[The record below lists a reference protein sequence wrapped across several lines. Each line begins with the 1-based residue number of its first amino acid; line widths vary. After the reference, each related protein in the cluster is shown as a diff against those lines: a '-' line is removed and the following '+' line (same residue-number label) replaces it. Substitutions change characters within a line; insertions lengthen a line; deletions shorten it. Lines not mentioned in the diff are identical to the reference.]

1 LAKKAVV
8 TIKGVGAAQANAL
21 KFLNNVAK
29 DKRILDSIGADLADQ
44 INKRTAARLDEYK
57 QKPLA
62 ESTVVSRD
70 IATRVNNLDQLTKPK
85 TSNLTLSGQLLS
97 SIKNKSDAAT
107 AQIIIF
113 LKEGRNKLK
122 KPTLDQIKEIAKSK
136 PKKKQ
141 GFYYAIGHLMM
152 QAKDENKNN
161 TEIKNDLEKQGR
173 KFLFMSDK
181 LQTML
186 EVKLRQQIA
195 KQLSLYNKVKR
206 KLTT

>member
-44 INKRTAARLDEYK
+44 IHKRTAARLDEYK

-97 SIKNKSDAAT
+97 SIKNKSDTAA

-122 KPTLDQIKEIAKSK
+122 KPTLNQIKEIAKSK

-152 QAKDENKNN
+152 QSKDENKNN